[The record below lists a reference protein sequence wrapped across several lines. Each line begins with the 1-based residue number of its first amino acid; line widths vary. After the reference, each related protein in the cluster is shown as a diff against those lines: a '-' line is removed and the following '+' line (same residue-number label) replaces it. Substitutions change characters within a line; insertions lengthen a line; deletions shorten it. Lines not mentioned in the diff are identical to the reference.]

1 VIQMHKDVTVNET
14 EYRVGRMKAH
24 VGAWIISLLRG
35 KTQASAAR
43 RGAEPVGE
51 VEPIVEEKELSG
63 EEKRKRFEE
72 GLMATTVYLIGQFSF
87 DEMRQVQDL
96 CLEQCARYEEIGGK
110 AVPMPILAGPGRW
123 AISELEYDGPT
134 VLSLTRECL
143 AFNIAPFFTGSR

>member
-1 VIQMHKDVTVNET
+1 MIQMHKDVTVNET

-35 KTQASAAR
+35 KTQASAVR
-43 RGAEPVGE
+43 RAAEPVGE
-51 VEPIVEEKELSG
+51 VEESDA
-63 EEKRKRFEE
+63 RKPSFEE
-72 GLMATTVYLIGQFSF
+72 GLMATTVYLIGQFTF

-143 AFNIAPFFTGSR
+143 AFNIAPFFTGAGAK

>member
-1 VIQMHKDVTVNET
+1 MIQMHKDVTVGET

-43 RGAEPVGE
+43 RAAEPVGE
-51 VEPIVEEKELSG
+51 VEAVDLPKPS
-63 EEKRKRFEE
+63 FEE

-110 AVPMPILAGPGRW
+110 HIPMPILAGPGRW
-123 AISELEYDGPT
+123 AISELEYDGPA